1 MADRPPSVVHRPSSA
16 VRRPSSAVR
25 RPPSAVLKMIKTKK
39 RKMTII
45 QLYQKGWK
53 KVWENKRMWILLY
66 LLNFV
71 FALLSA
77 GPFSDF
83 LKKTVGETVATAQ
96 MLDGFDYTFISD
108 FMREYGEGFSVILN
122 LSLGIMLLYFL
133 FSIFWMGGIL
143 SILKNKNTKFQVQ
156 YFLQSSA
163 YFFWRLVRL
172 TFYFILIQ
180 VAVFGSFAFILMQ
193 MGISPFEVKS
203 EIKIINTMKFMLP
216 IYLLITTVF
225 FMIQDY
231 AKVHIIHHKIGYIT
245 QPIREAFRFV
255 YQNFKKCFGLY
266 LLNLLTFLFFF
277 GVYWLASNSFQS
289 NTDSTI

>member
-1 MADRPPSVVHRPSSA
+1 M
-16 VRRPSSAVR
+16 
-25 RPPSAVLKMIKTKK
+25 
-39 RKMTII
+39 
-45 QLYQKGWK
+45 GWK

-83 LKKTVGETVATAQ
+83 LKKTVGETLATSQ

-122 LSLGIMLLYFL
+122 LSLGIVLLYFF
-133 FSIFWMGGIL
+133 FSVFWMGGIL

-156 YFLQSSA
+156 FFLQSSA

-180 VAVFGSFAFILMQ
+180 VAIFGSFAFVLIK
-193 MGISPFEVKS
+193 MGISPFEVES
-203 EIKIINTMKFMLP
+203 EVKIISTMKFMLP
-216 IYLLITTVF
+216 IYLLIATVF

-231 AKVHIIHHKIGYIT
+231 AKVHIIHHRTGLIT

-255 YQNFKKCFGLY
+255 YKNFKKCFGLY
-266 LLNLLTFLFFF
+266 LLNLLTFLVFF
-277 GVYWLASNSFQS
+277 GAYWLVSNCFNS
-289 NTDSTI
+289 NTDSTIVLLFFIGQAFVFARIAVKLVNLGSAIALYETMDNE